1 RLFFLNKP
9 IAKVNKFE
17 CKNMYFYSMLFNLV
31 GLIGLYFH
39 IAQFGF
45 SISIL
50 ELAKMASDSRY
61 NGEGVSP
68 FQILGSSFLFAN
80 SFIFGFFSAENQKE
94 KVSLLVCLIL
104 VILTA
109 VLTASKASF
118 LMSLTFFISGYL
130 VRNLILDSRIGIS
143 GKVFILKKIA
153 ITIILV
159 FLVAIF
165 LQVVRYGGD
174 STMIEM
180 AFNKILIYAFG
191 QFSAYSVWFDNNYL
205 NIVDTIPGYGVFTGV
220 VSKIFDFDRV
230 SGFYDSFTYISNE
243 DYTNVFTLSRF
254 LITDFTIYGAC
265 AFLFFLGVL
274 YEVITRLKGVFGLK
288 IFFLL
293 SFSVEI
299 IFGFSTSILSY
310 NNVILANFL
319 VGCYFS
325 FNVKC
330 IGLNNE
336 SDNY

>member
-1 RLFFLNKP
+1 
-9 IAKVNKFE
+9 
-17 CKNMYFYSMLFNLV
+17 
-31 GLIGLYFH
+31 
-39 IAQFGF
+39 
-45 SISIL
+45 
-50 ELAKMASDSRY
+50 
-61 NGEGVSP
+61 
-68 FQILGSSFLFAN
+68 
-80 SFIFGFFSAENQKE
+80 
-94 KVSLLVCLIL
+94 
-104 VILTA
+104 
-109 VLTASKASF
+109 
-118 LMSLTFFISGYL
+118 SLTFFISGYL